1 MAEFIVW
8 AVGEN
13 EGDGGDP
20 IEADSPAEAAE
31 IWGEEVDR
39 QGGSEI
45 AKEIDSPTVNV
56 KDEAGV
62 ISRWQ
67 IRGELLPSYSAI
79 TVE

>member
-1 MAEFIVW
+1 MAEFVVW

-20 IEADSPAEAAE
+20 IEADLPDEAAE

-39 QGGSEI
+39 LAGHEI

-62 ISRWQ
+62 ITRWK
-67 IRGELLPSYSAI
+67 IRGEMLPSYTA
-79 TVE
+79 TAAE